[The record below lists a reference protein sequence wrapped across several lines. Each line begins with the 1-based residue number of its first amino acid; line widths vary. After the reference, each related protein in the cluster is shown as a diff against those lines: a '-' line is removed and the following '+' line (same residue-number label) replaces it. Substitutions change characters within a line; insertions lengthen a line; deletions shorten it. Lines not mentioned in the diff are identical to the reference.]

1 MLKRALEL
9 SAKAKVESN
18 NMDLEILHQ
27 VLALTES

>member
-1 MLKRALEL
+1 LEL